1 MVKKT
6 RATLVN
12 RTIPAAAVAEWRG
25 RVEDMAEDVERLV
38 LVRLPVI
45 NSLCNFLAAAWREL
59 PRVEIGAADEDRLQ
73 QLHVM

>member
-1 MVKKT
+1 MKKT
-6 RATLVN
+6 RATLIN

-38 LVRLPVI
+38 LVRL
-45 NSLCNFLAAAWREL
+45 SLLDRLCESGTAAWREL
-59 PRVEIGAADEDRLQ
+59 PRMETRAADEDRLP